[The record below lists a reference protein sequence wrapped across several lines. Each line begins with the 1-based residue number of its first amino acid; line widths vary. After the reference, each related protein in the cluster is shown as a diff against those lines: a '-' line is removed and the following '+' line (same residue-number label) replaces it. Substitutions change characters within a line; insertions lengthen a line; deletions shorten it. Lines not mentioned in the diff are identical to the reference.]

1 MELGILKYT
10 VFAVM
15 AVLLIFNYSFKAV
28 FEKFS
33 GRELDLTKTVAIKS
47 ACYVAML
54 SGAVYIIFG

>member
-1 MELGILKYT
+1 
-10 VFAVM
+10 M

-47 ACYVAML
+47 ACYVAVL